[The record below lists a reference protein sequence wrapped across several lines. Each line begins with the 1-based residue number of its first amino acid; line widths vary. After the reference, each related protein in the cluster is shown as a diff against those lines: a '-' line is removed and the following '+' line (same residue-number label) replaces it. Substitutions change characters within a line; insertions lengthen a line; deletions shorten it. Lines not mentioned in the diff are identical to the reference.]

1 MAKNLASSSQ
11 GIDRSRIAGIPGC
24 YDSVATNVPV
34 MDETVLSTSDVGWGC
49 GGRTAAATLRSVA
62 SSLSIFVVLHDG
74 GGPLDHDLKHLCY
87 QGLSLLSL
95 CRNLPLA

>member
-34 MDETVLSTSDVGWGC
+34 MDETVLSTSDVGVGVWGAHRSSHFEIR
-49 GGRTAAATLRSVA
+49 GIVVIHLRR
-62 SSLSIFVVLHDG
+62 
-74 GGPLDHDLKHLCY
+74 P
-87 QGLSLLSL
+87 
-95 CRNLPLA
+95 P